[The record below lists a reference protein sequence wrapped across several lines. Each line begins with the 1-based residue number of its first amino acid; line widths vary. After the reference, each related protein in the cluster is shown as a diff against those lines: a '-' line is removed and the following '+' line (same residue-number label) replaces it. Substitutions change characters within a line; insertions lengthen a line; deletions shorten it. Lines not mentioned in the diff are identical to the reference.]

1 MTSRKWLQKAP
12 EPSRNGGFAFTS
24 QAWRDGRGVAILR
37 HYAFIVSLHS
47 LPPSFSTLLQGRA
60 FQLPS
65 RASASRPG
73 RSVSRT
79 PNLPPQGAKVKDY
92 PPSCPIHARGCRGYS
107 ISAWHHGS
115 PPSKAALACHMPH
128 SLGRV
133 CSIPPAL
140 DIRRNQWAGRGRSPT
155 RPTVSVF

>member
-1 MTSRKWLQKAP
+1 MTSRKWLQQAP

-24 QAWRDGRGVAILR
+24 QAWLGGRCVAILR

-47 LPPSFSTLLQGRA
+47 LPPSFSPLLQGRA

-79 PNLPPQGAKVKDY
+79 PNLQPQAAKVKDS
-92 PPSCPIHARGCRGYS
+92 PPSCPSPARDCQEYS
-107 ISAWHHGS
+107 ISAARRGWL
-115 PPSKAALACHMPH
+115 PSVAASVCHMPH
-128 SLGRV
+128 SLERV

-140 DIRRNQWAGRGRSPT
+140 YIHRNQWAGRGRSPT